1 MRKLYYHFTS
11 NKLRDGRPIPPTNK
25 WLVHEGEVIMCTSGL
40 HASEQPYD
48 ALQYA
53 PGHILHRVEL
63 DDVIDTQDDKVVA
76 RRRKIVATIDAAEL
90 LHAFARK
97 QALSVIHLWNC
108 PAITKQYLETG
119 DVSMQYTARSA
130 ARSAAQNAARSA
142 PGAAWSAA
150 DAAWS
155 AAGAAQSAADAAWS
169 AAGAAWSAAQYT
181 AWSAARSAAQYAT
194 GAYAAQSARLRA
206 RPTRLGAAGEAR
218 NAARSAADAADAAW
232 SAIREQFN
240 AVVEEAFIEQ
250 EKTR

>member
-11 NKLRDGRPIPPTNK
+11 NKLRDGRPIPPTNE

-119 DVSMQYTARSA
+119 DVSMQYAAWSAARSA
-130 ARSAAQNAARSA
+130 AQYAAQNAARSA
-142 PGAAWSAA
+142 AGAARSAADAAQSAA
-150 DAAWS
+150 DAAWSAAQNAARS

-169 AAGAAWSAAQYT
+169 AAGAAWRAAQYT
-181 AWSAARSAAQYAT
+181 AWS
-194 GAYAAQSARLRA
+194 
-206 RPTRLGAAGEAR
+206 
-218 NAARSAADAADAAW
+218 AADAAW

-250 EKTR
+250 EKTRI

>member
-11 NKLRDGRPIPPTNK
+11 NKLRDGRPIPPTNE

-119 DVSMQYTARSA
+119 DVSMQ
-130 ARSAAQNAARSA
+130 
-142 PGAAWSAA
+142 
-150 DAAWS
+150 DA
-155 AAGAAQSAADAAWS
+155 
-169 AAGAAWSAAQYT
+169 
-181 AWSAARSAAQYAT
+181 AWSAARSAAQYAAQNARSAAADAAQSAADAAW
-194 GAYAAQSARLRA
+194 GAAWRAARSAAQYAAQS
-206 RPTRLGAAGEAR
+206 AAGEAR
-218 NAARSAADAADAAW
+218 NAARSAADAAQ

-250 EKTR
+250 EKTRI

>member
-11 NKLRDGRPIPPTNK
+11 NKLRDGRPIPPTNE
-25 WLVHEGEVIMCTSGL
+25 WLVHEGKVIMCTSGL

-119 DVSMQYTARSA
+119 DVSMQY
-130 ARSAAQNAARSA
+130 AAQNAARSA
-142 PGAAWSAA
+142 
-150 DAAWS
+150 
-155 AAGAAQSAADAAWS
+155 AGAAAWS
-169 AAGAAWSAAQYT
+169 AAGAAWSAAQHT

-194 GAYAAQSARLRA
+194 GAAQYAAQS
-206 RPTRLGAAGEAR
+206 
-218 NAARSAADAADAAW
+218 AADAAW

-250 EKTR
+250 EKTRI

>member
-11 NKLRDGRPIPPTNK
+11 NKLRDGRPIPPTNE

-119 DVSMQYTARSA
+119 DVSMQDAAWSA
-130 ARSAAQNAARSA
+130 ARRAAQYAAQNAARSA
-142 PGAAWSAA
+142 ADAAWRATQYAAWRAAQYAAWYATGAADAAQSAA
-150 DAAWS
+150 DAAWSAARSAARS

-169 AAGAAWSAAQYT
+169 AAGAAWRAAQYT
-181 AWSAARSAAQYAT
+181 AWS
-194 GAYAAQSARLRA
+194 
-206 RPTRLGAAGEAR
+206 
-218 NAARSAADAADAAW
+218 AADAAW

-250 EKTR
+250 EKTRI

>member
-11 NKLRDGRPIPPTNK
+11 NKLRDGRPIPPTNE
-25 WLVHEGEVIMCTSGL
+25 WLVHEGKVIMCTSGL

-119 DVSMQYTARSA
+119 DVSMQY
-130 ARSAAQNAARSA
+130 
-142 PGAAWSAA
+142 
-150 DAAWS
+150 
-155 AAGAAQSAADAAWS
+155 
-169 AAGAAWSAAQYT
+169 
-181 AWSAARSAAQYAT
+181 AAQYA
-194 GAYAAQSARLRA
+194 AQS
-206 RPTRLGAAGEAR
+206 AAGEAR
-218 NAARSAADAADAAW
+218 NAARSAADAAQSAADAAW

-250 EKTR
+250 EKTRI

>member
-11 NKLRDGRPIPPTNK
+11 NKLRDGRPIPPTNE

-119 DVSMQYTARSA
+119 DVSMQCAAWSAARSA
-130 ARSAAQNAARSA
+130 AQYAAQNAARSA
-142 PGAAWSAA
+142 AGAARSAADAAQSAA

-155 AAGAAQSAADAAWS
+155 AAHNTARSAAGADQSAADAAWS
-169 AAGAAWSAAQYT
+169 AAGAAWRVAQYT
-181 AWSAARSAAQYAT
+181 AWS
-194 GAYAAQSARLRA
+194 
-206 RPTRLGAAGEAR
+206 
-218 NAARSAADAADAAW
+218 AADAAW
-232 SAIREQFN
+232 SAIRVQFN

-250 EKTR
+250 EKTRI

>member
-11 NKLRDGRPIPPTNK
+11 NKLRDGRPIPPTNE

-119 DVSMQYTARSA
+119 DVSMQY
-130 ARSAAQNAARSA
+130 AAQNAAR
-142 PGAAWSAA
+142 
-150 DAAWS
+150 S

-169 AAGAAWSAAQYT
+169 AAGAAWRAAQYT
-181 AWSAARSAAQYAT
+181 AWS
-194 GAYAAQSARLRA
+194 
-206 RPTRLGAAGEAR
+206 
-218 NAARSAADAADAAW
+218 AADAAW

-250 EKTR
+250 EKTRI

>member
-11 NKLRDGRPIPPTNK
+11 NKLRDGRPIPPTNE

-119 DVSMQYTARSA
+119 DVSMQYA
-130 ARSAAQNAARSA
+130 
-142 PGAAWSAA
+142 
-150 DAAWS
+150 
-155 AAGAAQSAADAAWS
+155 
-169 AAGAAWSAAQYT
+169 
-181 AWSAARSAAQYAT
+181 AWSAARSAAQYAAWSAARSAADAAWSAAAWRAARSAARYAT
-194 GAYAAQSARLRA
+194 GSAQYEAQS
-206 RPTRLGAAGEAR
+206 AAGEAR
-218 NAARSAADAADAAW
+218 NAARSAADAAQSEAQSAADAAW

-250 EKTR
+250 EKTRI

>member
-11 NKLRDGRPIPPTNK
+11 NKLRDGRPIPPTNE

-119 DVSMQYTARSA
+119 DVSMQYAAQNAANAAWSA
-130 ARSAAQNAARSA
+130 AQYAAQNAARSA
-142 PGAAWSAA
+142 AQYAAQNAARSAA

-155 AAGAAQSAADAAWS
+155 AASVHGLERGPKRGSVCDWRGS
-169 AAGAAWSAAQYT
+169 V
-181 AWSAARSAAQYAT
+181 RSPER
-194 GAYAAQSARLRA
+194 GGRGPECGSER
-206 RPTRLGAAGEAR
+206 G
-218 NAARSAADAADAAW
+218 
-232 SAIREQFN
+232 
-240 AVVEEAFIEQ
+240 
-250 EKTR
+250 

>member
-11 NKLRDGRPIPPTNK
+11 NKLRDGRPIPPTNE

-119 DVSMQYTARSA
+119 DVSMQDAAWSA
-130 ARSAAQNAARSA
+130 ARSAAQYAAQNAAR
-142 PGAAWSAA
+142 
-150 DAAWS
+150 S

-169 AAGAAWSAAQYT
+169 AAGAAWRAAQYT
-181 AWSAARSAAQYAT
+181 AWS
-194 GAYAAQSARLRA
+194 
-206 RPTRLGAAGEAR
+206 
-218 NAARSAADAADAAW
+218 AADAAW

-250 EKTR
+250 EKTRI

>member
-11 NKLRDGRPIPPTNK
+11 NKLRDGRPIPPTNE
-25 WLVHEGEVIMCTSGL
+25 WLVHEGEVIMCTFGL

-119 DVSMQYTARSA
+119 DVSMQY
-130 ARSAAQNAARSA
+130 AAQNAARSA
-142 PGAAWSAA
+142 
-150 DAAWS
+150 
-155 AAGAAQSAADAAWS
+155 AGAAQS
-169 AAGAAWSAAQYT
+169 
-181 AWSAARSAAQYAT
+181 
-194 GAYAAQSARLRA
+194 
-206 RPTRLGAAGEAR
+206 
-218 NAARSAADAADAAW
+218 AADAAW

-250 EKTR
+250 EKTRI

>member
-11 NKLRDGRPIPPTNK
+11 NKLRDGRPIPPTNE

-119 DVSMQYTARSA
+119 DVSMQ
-130 ARSAAQNAARSA
+130 
-142 PGAAWSAA
+142 
-150 DAAWS
+150 DA
-155 AAGAAQSAADAAWS
+155 
-169 AAGAAWSAAQYT
+169 
-181 AWSAARSAAQYAT
+181 AWSAARSAAQYA
-194 GAYAAQSARLRA
+194 AQNAARSAADAAWSAAQYPAQYAAQS
-206 RPTRLGAAGEAR
+206 AAGEAR
-218 NAARSAADAADAAW
+218 NAARSAADAAQSAADAAW

-250 EKTR
+250 EKTRI

>member
-11 NKLRDGRPIPPTNK
+11 NKLRDGRPIPPTNE

-119 DVSMQYTARSA
+119 DVSMQYAAWSAARSA
-130 ARSAAQNAARSA
+130 AQYAAQNAARSA
-142 PGAAWSAA
+142 AGAARSAA
-150 DAAWS
+150 D
-155 AAGAAQSAADAAWS
+155 AAQSAADAAWS
-169 AAGAAWSAAQYT
+169 AAGAAWRAAQYT
-181 AWSAARSAAQYAT
+181 AWS
-194 GAYAAQSARLRA
+194 
-206 RPTRLGAAGEAR
+206 
-218 NAARSAADAADAAW
+218 AADAAW

-250 EKTR
+250 EKTRI

>member
-11 NKLRDGRPIPPTNK
+11 NKLRDGRPIPPTNE

-119 DVSMQYTARSA
+119 DVSMQCAAWSA
-130 ARSAAQNAARSA
+130 ARSAA
-142 PGAAWSAA
+142 GA
-150 DAAWS
+150 
-155 AAGAAQSAADAAWS
+155 AAWS
-169 AAGAAWSAAQYT
+169 AAGAAWSAAQHT
-181 AWSAARSAAQYAT
+181 AWSAARSAAQHAT
-194 GAYAAQSARLRA
+194 GAAQYAAQS
-206 RPTRLGAAGEAR
+206 AAGEAR
-218 NAARSAADAADAAW
+218 NAARSAADAAQSAADAAWSAADAAW

-250 EKTR
+250 EKTRI

>member
-11 NKLRDGRPIPPTNK
+11 NKLRDGRPIPPTNE

-119 DVSMQYTARSA
+119 DVSMQY
-130 ARSAAQNAARSA
+130 AAQNAARSA
-142 PGAAWSAA
+142 S

-155 AAGAAQSAADAAWS
+155 AAQS
-169 AAGAAWSAAQYT
+169 
-181 AWSAARSAAQYAT
+181 
-194 GAYAAQSARLRA
+194 
-206 RPTRLGAAGEAR
+206 AAGEAR
-218 NAARSAADAADAAW
+218 NAARSAADAAQSAADAAW

-250 EKTR
+250 EKTRI

>member
-11 NKLRDGRPIPPTNK
+11 NKLRDGRPIPPTNE

-119 DVSMQYTARSA
+119 DVSMQYA
-130 ARSAAQNAARSA
+130 
-142 PGAAWSAA
+142 
-150 DAAWS
+150 
-155 AAGAAQSAADAAWS
+155 
-169 AAGAAWSAAQYT
+169 
-181 AWSAARSAAQYAT
+181 AWSAARSAAQYA
-194 GAYAAQSARLRA
+194 AQ
-206 RPTRLGAAGEAR
+206 
-218 NAARSAADAADAAW
+218 NAARSAADAAWSAASAWRAARSAAQYATGAAQYAAQSAADAAW

-250 EKTR
+250 EKTRI

>member
-11 NKLRDGRPIPPTNK
+11 NKLRDGRPIPPTNE

-119 DVSMQYTARSA
+119 DVSMQY
-130 ARSAAQNAARSA
+130 AAQNAAR
-142 PGAAWSAA
+142 SAA

-155 AAGAAQSAADAAWS
+155 AAQY
-169 AAGAAWSAAQYT
+169 AAWSAAQYA
-181 AWSAARSAAQYAT
+181 AWRAARYATGAAQYA
-194 GAYAAQSARLRA
+194 AQS
-206 RPTRLGAAGEAR
+206 AAGEAR
-218 NAARSAADAADAAW
+218 NAARSAADAAQSAADAAW

-250 EKTR
+250 EKTRI

>member
-11 NKLRDGRPIPPTNK
+11 NKLRDGRPIPPTNE

-119 DVSMQYTARSA
+119 DVSMQYA
-130 ARSAAQNAARSA
+130 
-142 PGAAWSAA
+142 
-150 DAAWS
+150 
-155 AAGAAQSAADAAWS
+155 
-169 AAGAAWSAAQYT
+169 
-181 AWSAARSAAQYAT
+181 AWSAARSAAQYA
-194 GAYAAQSARLRA
+194 AQ
-206 RPTRLGAAGEAR
+206 
-218 NAARSAADAADAAW
+218 NAARSAADAARSAADAAWSAAQYAAWSAAQYAAWRAARSAAQYATGAAQYAAQSAADAAQSAADAAW

-250 EKTR
+250 EKTRI

>member
-11 NKLRDGRPIPPTNK
+11 NKLRDGRPIPPTNE

-119 DVSMQYTARSA
+119 DVSMQYAAWSA
-130 ARSAAQNAARSA
+130 AR
-142 PGAAWSAA
+142 SAA

-155 AAGAAQSAADAAWS
+155 AAQ
-169 AAGAAWSAAQYT
+169 
-181 AWSAARSAAQYAT
+181 
-194 GAYAAQSARLRA
+194 YAAQS
-206 RPTRLGAAGEAR
+206 AAGEAR
-218 NAARSAADAADAAW
+218 NAARSAADAAQSAADAAWSAADAAW

-250 EKTR
+250 EKTRI

>member
-11 NKLRDGRPIPPTNK
+11 NKLRDGRPIPPTNE

-119 DVSMQYTARSA
+119 DVSMQ
-130 ARSAAQNAARSA
+130 
-142 PGAAWSAA
+142 
-150 DAAWS
+150 DA
-155 AAGAAQSAADAAWS
+155 
-169 AAGAAWSAAQYT
+169 
-181 AWSAARSAAQYAT
+181 AWSAARSAAQYA
-194 GAYAAQSARLRA
+194 AQ
-206 RPTRLGAAGEAR
+206 
-218 NAARSAADAADAAW
+218 NAARSAADAAWSAAQYAAWRAAQYAAWYATGAADAAQSAADAAW

-250 EKTR
+250 EKTRI

>member
-1 MRKLYYHFTS
+1 
-11 NKLRDGRPIPPTNK
+11 
-25 WLVHEGEVIMCTSGL
+25 MCTSGL

-97 QALSVIHLWNC
+97 QALSVIHLWDC

-119 DVSMQYTARSA
+119 DVSMQYAAQSA
-130 ARSAAQNAARSA
+130 AQNVTAPNAAQYAAQNAAR
-142 PGAAWSAA
+142 SAA

-155 AAGAAQSAADAAWS
+155 AAQYAAWSAAQYAARFCGRATGAAQYAAQSAAQYAAQNAARSAADAAWS
-169 AAGAAWSAAQYT
+169 AAQ
-181 AWSAARSAAQYAT
+181 
-194 GAYAAQSARLRA
+194 YAAQSAA
-206 RPTRLGAAGEAR
+206 Q
-218 NAARSAADAADAAW
+218 SAAW

-250 EKTR
+250 EKTRI

>member
-11 NKLRDGRPIPPTNK
+11 NKLRDGRPIPPTNE

-119 DVSMQYTARSA
+119 DVSMQYA
-130 ARSAAQNAARSA
+130 
-142 PGAAWSAA
+142 
-150 DAAWS
+150 
-155 AAGAAQSAADAAWS
+155 
-169 AAGAAWSAAQYT
+169 
-181 AWSAARSAAQYAT
+181 AWSAARSAAQYA
-194 GAYAAQSARLRA
+194 AQ
-206 RPTRLGAAGEAR
+206 
-218 NAARSAADAADAAW
+218 NAARSAARAKYTYGAARSAADAAQSAADAAW

-250 EKTR
+250 EKTRI

>member
-11 NKLRDGRPIPPTNK
+11 NKLRDGRPIPPTNE

-119 DVSMQYTARSA
+119 DVSMQY
-130 ARSAAQNAARSA
+130 AAQNAARSA
-142 PGAAWSAA
+142 AQYAAQNAARSAA

-155 AAGAAQSAADAAWS
+155 AAQYAAWSAARSAAQYAAQNAARSAADAAWS
-169 AAGAAWSAAQYT
+169 AAGAAWS
-181 AWSAARSAAQYAT
+181 
-194 GAYAAQSARLRA
+194 
-206 RPTRLGAAGEAR
+206 
-218 NAARSAADAADAAW
+218 AADAAW

-240 AVVEEAFIEQ
+240 AVVEEAFIEH
-250 EKTR
+250 EKTRI

>member
-11 NKLRDGRPIPPTNK
+11 NKLRDGRPIPPTNE

-119 DVSMQYTARSA
+119 DVSMQY
-130 ARSAAQNAARSA
+130 AAQNAARSA
-142 PGAAWSAA
+142 ADVAQNAARSAA

-155 AAGAAQSAADAAWS
+155 AAQYAAWH
-169 AAGAAWSAAQYT
+169 
-181 AWSAARSAAQYAT
+181 AARSAAQYA
-194 GAYAAQSARLRA
+194 AQS
-206 RPTRLGAAGEAR
+206 AAGEAR
-218 NAARSAADAADAAW
+218 NAARSAADAAQSAADAAQSAADAAQSAADAAWSRAAGAAW

-250 EKTR
+250 EKTRI

>member
-11 NKLRDGRPIPPTNK
+11 NKLRDGRPIPPTNE

-119 DVSMQYTARSA
+119 DVSMQYAAWSAARSA
-130 ARSAAQNAARSA
+130 AQYAAQNAARSA
-142 PGAAWSAA
+142 AGAARSAADAAQSAA
-150 DAAWS
+150 DAAWSAAQNAARS

-169 AAGAAWSAAQYT
+169 AAGAAWRVAQYT
-181 AWSAARSAAQYAT
+181 AWS
-194 GAYAAQSARLRA
+194 
-206 RPTRLGAAGEAR
+206 
-218 NAARSAADAADAAW
+218 AADAAW

-250 EKTR
+250 EKTRI

>member
-11 NKLRDGRPIPPTNK
+11 NKLRDGRPIPPTNE

-119 DVSMQYTARSA
+119 DVSMQ
-130 ARSAAQNAARSA
+130 
-142 PGAAWSAA
+142 GA
-150 DAAWS
+150 
-155 AAGAAQSAADAAWS
+155 
-169 AAGAAWSAAQYT
+169 
-181 AWSAARSAAQYAT
+181 AWSAARSAAQYA
-194 GAYAAQSARLRA
+194 AQ
-206 RPTRLGAAGEAR
+206 
-218 NAARSAADAADAAW
+218 NAARSAAGAARSAADAAQSAADAAW

-250 EKTR
+250 EKTRI

>member
-11 NKLRDGRPIPPTNK
+11 NKLRDGRPIPPTNE
-25 WLVHEGEVIMCTSGL
+25 WLVYEGEVIICTSGL

-90 LHAFARK
+90 LRAFARK

-119 DVSMQYTARSA
+119 DVSMQYAAWSA
-130 ARSAAQNAARSA
+130 ARSAAWSA
-142 PGAAWSAA
+142 TQYAAWSAA
-150 DAAWS
+150 DAAW
-155 AAGAAQSAADAAWS
+155 GAT
-169 AAGAAWSAAQYT
+169 QYA
-181 AWSAARSAAQYAT
+181 AWSAARSAAQYA
-194 GAYAAQSARLRA
+194 AWSAA
-206 RPTRLGAAGEAR
+206 GAAW
-218 NAARSAADAADAAW
+218 SAADAAW

-250 EKTR
+250 EKTRI

>member
-11 NKLRDGRPIPPTNK
+11 NKLRDGRPIPPTNE

-119 DVSMQYTARSA
+119 DVSMQCA
-130 ARSAAQNAARSA
+130 
-142 PGAAWSAA
+142 
-150 DAAWS
+150 
-155 AAGAAQSAADAAWS
+155 
-169 AAGAAWSAAQYT
+169 
-181 AWSAARSAAQYAT
+181 AWSAARSAAQYAAQNAARSAADAAWSAAQYAAWRAAQSAARYAT
-194 GAYAAQSARLRA
+194 GAAQYAAQS
-206 RPTRLGAAGEAR
+206 AAGEAR
-218 NAARSAADAADAAW
+218 NAARSAADAAQSAADAAW

-250 EKTR
+250 EKTRI

>member
-11 NKLRDGRPIPPTNK
+11 NKLRDGRPIPPTNE

-119 DVSMQYTARSA
+119 DVSMQYAAWSAARSA
-130 ARSAAQNAARSA
+130 AQYAAQNAARSA
-142 PGAAWSAA
+142 
-150 DAAWS
+150 
-155 AAGAAQSAADAAWS
+155 AGAAAWN
-169 AAGAAWSAAQYT
+169 AAGAAWSAAQHT
-181 AWSAARSAAQYAT
+181 AWSAARSAAQYA
-194 GAYAAQSARLRA
+194 AQSAA
-206 RPTRLGAAGEAR
+206 DEAR
-218 NAARSAADAADAAW
+218 NAARSAADAAQSEAQSATNDAAW
-232 SAIREQFN
+232 SAIREQFI

-250 EKTR
+250 EKTRI

>member
-11 NKLRDGRPIPPTNK
+11 NKLRDGRPIPPTNE

-119 DVSMQYTARSA
+119 DVSMQYAAWSAARSA
-130 ARSAAQNAARSA
+130 AQYAAQNAARSA
-142 PGAAWSAA
+142 AGAARSAAGAARSAADAAQSAA
-150 DAAWS
+150 DAAWSAAQNAARS

-169 AAGAAWSAAQYT
+169 AAGAAWRAAQYT
-181 AWSAARSAAQYAT
+181 AWS
-194 GAYAAQSARLRA
+194 
-206 RPTRLGAAGEAR
+206 
-218 NAARSAADAADAAW
+218 AADAAW

-250 EKTR
+250 EKTRI

>member
-11 NKLRDGRPIPPTNK
+11 NKLRDGRPIPPTNE

-119 DVSMQYTARSA
+119 DVSMQYAAWSA
-130 ARSAAQNAARSA
+130 ARSAAQYAAQNAAR
-142 PGAAWSAA
+142 
-150 DAAWS
+150 S

-169 AAGAAWSAAQYT
+169 AAGAAWRAAQYT
-181 AWSAARSAAQYAT
+181 AWS
-194 GAYAAQSARLRA
+194 
-206 RPTRLGAAGEAR
+206 
-218 NAARSAADAADAAW
+218 AADAAW

-250 EKTR
+250 EKTRI

>member
-11 NKLRDGRPIPPTNK
+11 NKLRDGRPIPPTNE

-119 DVSMQYTARSA
+119 DVSMQDAAWSA
-130 ARSAAQNAARSA
+130 ARSAAQYAAQNAAR
-142 PGAAWSAA
+142 
-150 DAAWS
+150 S

-169 AAGAAWSAAQYT
+169 AA
-181 AWSAARSAAQYAT
+181 RSAAQYAT
-194 GAYAAQSARLRA
+194 GAAWSAADAAWSAADAAWSAADAAQS
-206 RPTRLGAAGEAR
+206 
-218 NAARSAADAADAAW
+218 AADAAW

-250 EKTR
+250 EKTRI

>member
-11 NKLRDGRPIPPTNK
+11 NKLRDGRPIPPTNE

-97 QALSVIHLWNC
+97 QALNVIHLWNC

-119 DVSMQYTARSA
+119 DVSMQDAAWSAARSA
-130 ARSAAQNAARSA
+130 AQYAAQNAARSA
-142 PGAAWSAA
+142 AGAARSAADAAQSAA
-150 DAAWS
+150 DAAWSAAQNAARS

-169 AAGAAWSAAQYT
+169 AAGAAWRAAQYT
-181 AWSAARSAAQYAT
+181 AWS
-194 GAYAAQSARLRA
+194 
-206 RPTRLGAAGEAR
+206 
-218 NAARSAADAADAAW
+218 AADAAW

-250 EKTR
+250 EKTRI

>member
-11 NKLRDGRPIPPTNK
+11 NKLRDGRPIPPTNE

-119 DVSMQYTARSA
+119 DVSMQGAAWSA
-130 ARSAAQNAARSA
+130 ARSAAQYAAQNAAR
-142 PGAAWSAA
+142 
-150 DAAWS
+150 S
-155 AAGAAQSAADAAWS
+155 AAGAAQSAADADWS
-169 AAGAAWSAAQYT
+169 AAGAAWRAAQYT
-181 AWSAARSAAQYAT
+181 AWS
-194 GAYAAQSARLRA
+194 
-206 RPTRLGAAGEAR
+206 
-218 NAARSAADAADAAW
+218 AADAAW

-250 EKTR
+250 EKTRI